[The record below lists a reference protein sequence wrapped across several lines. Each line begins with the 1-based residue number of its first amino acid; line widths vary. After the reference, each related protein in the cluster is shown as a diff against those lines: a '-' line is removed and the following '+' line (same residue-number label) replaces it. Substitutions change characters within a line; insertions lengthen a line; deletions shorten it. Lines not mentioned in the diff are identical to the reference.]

1 MIMQKKGFLLFLCS
15 LIPGAGELYMGFK
28 KRGVSMMA
36 IFWGIVA
43 LACVSGLEWF
53 ALALPVVWAYSFFQV
68 HNLKSLPEEV
78 FYLQKD
84 EYAFHFGYVLEH
96 KREML
101 KKYRVVIAAVC
112 ILLGGSVLFHTFG
125 DILYYLLPMH
135 LADSF
140 AMVSG
145 MIKNAVVAVV
155 FLGGVLTLPST
166 KRNGRIFLKKKIKKN
181 YG

>member
-43 LACVSGLEWF
+43 LTCVSGLEWF

-155 FLGGVLTLPST
+155 FFLGGVYLFAKT
-166 KRNGRIFLKKKIKKN
+166 K
-181 YG
+181 

>member
-1 MIMQKKGFLLFLCS
+1 MNMQKKGFLLFLCS

-43 LACVSGLEWF
+43 LTCVSGLEWF

-84 EYAFHFGYVLEH
+84 EYAFHFDYVLEH

-112 ILLGGSVLFHTFG
+112 ILL
-125 DILYYLLPMH
+125 
-135 LADSF
+135 
-140 AMVSG
+140 
-145 MIKNAVVAVV
+145 
-155 FLGGVLTLPST
+155 
-166 KRNGRIFLKKKIKKN
+166 
-181 YG
+181 

>member
-1 MIMQKKGFLLFLCS
+1 MIMQKKGLLLFLCS

-78 FYLQKD
+78 FYLQKMNM
-84 EYAFHFGYVLEH
+84 HF
-96 KREML
+96 
-101 KKYRVVIAAVC
+101 
-112 ILLGGSVLFHTFG
+112 T
-125 DILYYLLPMH
+125 
-135 LADSF
+135 LAMSWNTNE
-140 AMVSG
+140 
-145 MIKNAVVAVV
+145 KC
-155 FLGGVLTLPST
+155 
-166 KRNGRIFLKKKIKKN
+166 
-181 YG
+181 

>member
-43 LACVSGLEWF
+43 LTCVSGLEWF

-112 ILLGGSVLFHTFG
+112 IFTWRFGVVPYFWRYFILFTSDAFGGFICYGKWNDKKCSCGGCLFRRW
-125 DILYYLLPMH
+125 YLPCRKQREM
-135 LADSF
+135 AGF
-140 AMVSG
+140 
-145 MIKNAVVAVV
+145 
-155 FLGGVLTLPST
+155 F
-166 KRNGRIFLKKKIKKN
+166 
-181 YG
+181 

>member
-43 LACVSGLEWF
+43 LTCVSGLEWF

-84 EYAFHFGYVLEH
+84 EYAFHFDYVLEH

-101 KKYRVVIAAVC
+101 KKYRVVIAVC

-155 FLGGVLTLPST
+155 FLGGGIYLAVN
-166 KRNGRIFLKKKIKKN
+166 KEKWQDFFEKEN
-181 YG
+181 

>member
-43 LACVSGLEWF
+43 LTCVSGLEWF

-84 EYAFHFGYVLEH
+84 EYAFHFDYVLEH

-125 DILYYLLPMH
+125 DILYYLLP
-135 LADSF
+135 F
-140 AMVSG
+140 
-145 MIKNAVVAVV
+145 
-155 FLGGVLTLPST
+155 GGFICYGKWNDKKCSCGGCLFRRWYLPCR
-166 KRNGRIFLKKKIKKN
+166 KQREMAGFF
-181 YG
+181 